1 MPEAPPTPSPE
12 DDAPALAPEDL
23 DALYDFALTVT
34 WDLDTAFEA
43 VVTALD
49 APYDPQDVPALF
61 ARVRSAAL
69 RIAPEPPDQVV
80 DLSAELPPPDHPA
93 GGSLEALALGVA
105 AGLDP
110 AERAALDL
118 GLRHRFEGADLG
130 VVLDTG
136 EAGAAEAVVAARD
149 RADRLLGHYVLA
161 RVATD
166 ACPAL
171 REMLA
176 DPPETLEPLAAIVD
190 EHLGQCSM
198 CTDRRHG
205 IRPPSALLADLPP
218 RPAPE
223 ELHAVVLP
231 PPDEDDPW
239 HRRARDPRVLR
250 WAALVAVVILAG
262 VFLGLRLFS
271 PADGA
276 DRPATPRAGVRV
288 GTESIDLAADEASAT
303 TTVQNRTGADLTFTV
318 EVDVPYLT
326 VEPAE
331 GTLARGET
339 ADLTFTLDRSAAPEG
354 RSVTTV
360 RVVSRVGTAEV
371 DVAADV
377 VRAPAISDLA
387 ADPAEVSPAPCEDGV
402 TRTTLSAVV
411 ADDSGVGSV
420 VARWSGV
427 ALFDTEN
434 ETLGDSSG
442 ELELTAD
449 DEGRFE
455 GPLGPFG
462 EAGTVTWSIE
472 ATDTGGNVSTSD
484 ESTFDVLS
492 QCVPVDDGD
501 A

>member
-1 MPEAPPTPSPE
+1 MPKSAPSPSAG
-12 DDAPALAPEDL
+12 DDAPVLAADDL

-34 WDLDTAFEA
+34 WDPDTALEA
-43 VVTALD
+43 VVVALED
-49 APYDPQDVPALF
+49 PYDPQDLPALF
-61 ARVRSAAL
+61 ARVRQAAL
-69 RIAPEPPDQVV
+69 NIAPEPPEQVV

-118 GLRHRFEGADLG
+118 GLRHRFEGTDLA
-130 VVLDTG
+130 VVLDAG
-136 EAGAAEAVVAARD
+136 EEAAVEAVEGARD
-149 RADRLLGHYVLA
+149 RADHLLGHYVLA

-171 REMLA
+171 REMLE
-176 DPPETLEPLAAIVD
+176 DPPETLEPLASIVD
-190 EHLGQCSM
+190 EHLAQCSM

-205 IRPPSALLADLPP
+205 IHPPSALLADLPR

-250 WAALVAVVILAG
+250 WAALLAAVVGAG
-262 VFLGLRLFS
+262 VFLGFQLFS
-271 PADGA
+271 DSGSSG
-276 DRPATPRAGVRV
+276 RPATPRAGIRV
-288 GTESIDLAADEASAT
+288 DTETIDLAADQTSAT
-303 TTVQNRTGADLTFTV
+303 TTIRNQTGGDLAYTV
-318 EVDVPYLT
+318 EIDVPYLT

-331 GTLARGET
+331 GSLTRGG
-339 ADLTFTLDRSAAPEG
+339 AVDLTFTLDRSTAPEG
-354 RSVTTV
+354 RSVTSV
-360 RVVSRVGTAEV
+360 RVVSRAGTAEV

-377 VRAPAISDLA
+377 VRAPSISDLI

-411 ADDSGVGSV
+411 ADDSGVSSV
-420 VARWSGV
+420 VARWSGA

-442 ELELTAD
+442 ELELSAAD
-449 DEGRFE
+449 GNTYEGA
-455 GPLGPFG
+455 LGPFG
-462 EAGTVTWSIE
+462 ESGTVTWSIE
-472 ATDTGGNVSTSD
+472 AADAGGNTGTS
-484 ESTFDVLS
+484 EEAEFEVLS
-492 QCVPVDDGD
+492 ECVPVDED

>member
-1 MPEAPPTPSPE
+1 MPKSAPSPSAG
-12 DDAPALAPEDL
+12 DDAPALAADDL

-34 WDLDTAFEA
+34 WDPDTAFEA
-43 VVTALD
+43 VVAALD
-49 APYDPQDVPALF
+49 DPYDPQDVPALF
-61 ARVRSAAL
+61 ARVRQAAL
-69 RIAPEPPDQVV
+69 NAAPEPPEQVV

-110 AERAALDL
+110 TERAALDL
-118 GLRHRFEGADLG
+118 GLRHRFEGTDLA
-130 VVLDTG
+130 VVLDAG
-136 EAGAAEAVVAARD
+136 EEAAAEAVVGARD

-171 REMLA
+171 REMLE
-176 DPPETLEPLAAIVD
+176 DPPEALEPLAAIVD
-190 EHLGQCSM
+190 EHLAQCSM

-231 PPDEDDPW
+231 PPEDDDPW
-239 HRRARDPRVLR
+239 YRRVREPRVLR
-250 WAALVAVVILAG
+250 WTALVVAVVGAG
-262 VFLGLRLFS
+262 VFLGFQLFS
-271 PADGA
+271 DSDSSGGPT
-276 DRPATPRAGVRV
+276 TPRAGIRV
-288 GTESIDLAADEASAT
+288 DTETIDLAAEETSAAIT
-303 TTVQNRTGADLTFTV
+303 IQNRTGGDLAYTV

-331 GTLARGET
+331 GTLPRSDT
-339 ADLTFTLDRSAAPEG
+339 VDLTFTLDRSAAPEG
-354 RSVTTV
+354 HSVTSV
-360 RVVSRVGTAEV
+360 RVVSRAGTAEI

-377 VRAPAISDLA
+377 VRAPSIGDLA
-387 ADPAEVSPAPCEDGV
+387 ADPAEISPAPCEDGV

-411 ADDSGVGSV
+411 ADDSGVASV
-420 VARWSGV
+420 VARWSGA
-427 ALFDTEN
+427 ALFDTED

-442 ELELTAD
+442 ELELSAAD
-449 DEGRFE
+449 GNTYEGT
-455 GPLGPFG
+455 LGPFG
-462 EAGTVTWSIE
+462 ESGTVTWSIE
-472 ATDTGGNVSTSD
+472 AADGGGNASTS
-484 ESTFDVLS
+484 EEAEFEVLS
-492 QCVPVDDGD
+492 ECVPLDED

>member
-1 MPEAPPTPSPE
+1 MPEAPSTPSPD

-34 WDLDTAFEA
+34 WDPDTAFEA
-43 VVTALD
+43 VVAALD
-49 APYDPQDVPALF
+49 DPYGPEDVPALF

-69 RIAPEPPDQVV
+69 RLAPEPPDQVV

-105 AGLDP
+105 GGLDP

-118 GLRHRFEGADLG
+118 GLRHRFGGADLG
-130 VVLDTG
+130 VVLDAG
-136 EAGAAEAVVAARD
+136 EAEAARAVVAARD
-149 RADRLLGHYVLA
+149 HADRLLGHYVLA

-171 REMLA
+171 REMLES
-176 DPPETLEPLAAIVD
+176 PPETLEPLATIVD
-190 EHLGQCSM
+190 EHLAQCSM

-231 PPDEDDPW
+231 PPDDDDPW

-250 WAALVAVVILAG
+250 WAALVTAVVLAG
-262 VFLGLRLFS
+262 VFLGFQLFA
-271 PADGA
+271 ADGS
-276 DRPATPRAGVRV
+276 DRPATPRAGIRA
-288 GTESIDLAADEASAT
+288 GTETIDLAADQTSAT
-303 TTVQNRTGADLTFTV
+303 TTIQNRTGGNLDYTV
-318 EVDVPYLT
+318 EIDVPYLA

-331 GTLARGET
+331 GTLPRRET

-360 RVVSRVGTAEV
+360 RVVSRAGTAEI

-377 VRAPAISDLA
+377 VRAPSISDLV
-387 ADPAEVSPAPCEDGV
+387 ADPAEVSSAPCEDGV
-402 TRTTLSAVV
+402 TRTSLSAAV

-427 ALFDTEN
+427 ALYDTES
-434 ETLGDSSG
+434 ETLGDASG
-442 ELELTAD
+442 ELELSAGD
-449 DEGRFE
+449 DGRFE
-455 GPLGPFG
+455 GSLGPFG

-472 ATDTGGNVSTSD
+472 ATDAGGNPSTSD
-484 ESTFDVLS
+484 ESTFEVLS
-492 QCVPVDDGD
+492 GCVPVDDED